1 MPIPIIFLIGR
12 IIFGGYFI
20 YNAYNHLAHH
30 KNLIGY
36 AKMKGVPMPSTAVFL
51 SGLIML
57 LGGLS
62 VVFDVRMVL
71 GLWLIIIFLIPTT
84 FMMHAFWKEKD
95 PSTKMSENIAFMK
108 NMALVGGSLM
118 MIALSL
124 MAF

>member
-1 MPIPIIFLIGR
+1 
-12 IIFGGYFI
+12 
-20 YNAYNHLAHH
+20 
-30 KNLIGY
+30 
-36 AKMKGVPMPSTAVFL
+36 MKGVPMPSTAVFL
-51 SGLIML
+51 SGLLML